1 MSCDGIPEQYGP
13 QAAVEITNEFAV
25 HRPWQKNVTCVYD
38 SGRLILTAESE
49 VDSEGLALND
59 EFSDCLCAY
68 LPILENSNMKIESVT
83 KINPTT

>member
-1 MSCDGIPEQYGP
+1 MSCNGIPEKYGP
-13 QAAVEITNEFAV
+13 KAALDIAIEFAV
-25 HRPWQKNVTCVYD
+25 HRPWQKNVTCVYE

-68 LPILENSNMKIESVT
+68 LPILEHSHMKIESVT
-83 KINPTT
+83 KLNPTR